1 MPEDSTNNIKLIQ
14 LVAKLGQLEEEN
26 DRKKDA
32 LATVNSE
39 IKVIKKEIQKVIK
52 ASTQPDKS
60 K

>member
-1 MPEDSTNNIKLIQ
+1 MPEDSTNTNNIKLIQ

-26 DRKKDA
+26 ERKKDA

-39 IKVIKKEIQKVIK
+39 IKVIKKEIKKVIEIQ
-52 ASTQPDKS
+52 TKS